1 MKATSRKLL
10 GSGLKIQMS
19 VVAMAELKGLVCCCF
34 FFSQS
39 KGFLW
44 FSAPSDNLAYHK
56 ASFIGDAWGFIS
68 VFQL

>member
-34 FFSQS
+34 FFPNQ
-39 KGFLW
+39 KDFFG
-44 FSAPSDNLAYHK
+44 
-56 ASFIGDAWGFIS
+56 
-68 VFQL
+68 FQLPLTALPIIRHLS